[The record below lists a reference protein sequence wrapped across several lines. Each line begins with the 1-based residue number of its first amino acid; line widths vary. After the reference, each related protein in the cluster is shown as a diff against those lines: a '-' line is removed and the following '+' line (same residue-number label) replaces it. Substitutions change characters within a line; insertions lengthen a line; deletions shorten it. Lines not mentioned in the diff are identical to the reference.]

1 MYKNIRIKMKSGKTR
16 TQRVQVLKSGKYK
29 FVKNLGTTVKRK
41 ISRKSNPKKTRS
53 VKRTA
58 KKKRR
63 RRSRSMTIPI
73 AAVGGGLAGAIEPI
87 INCGIKQGDW
97 LNAARW
103 TIAHYTGYD
112 MIDGVFRAEELMKG
126 LAPAVAGLLVHK
138 FVGGSPLNLNKTLA
152 NANVPFIR
160 I

>member
-1 MYKNIRIKMKSGKTR
+1 M
-16 TQRVQVLKSGKYK
+16 QRVKVLASGKYK
-29 FVKNLGTTVKRK
+29 FVKNPGKTRKTTKRA
-41 ISRKSNPKKTRS
+41 SNPKKTRR

-58 KKKRR
+58 RRKRR

-87 INCGIKQGDW
+87 INVGIKQGDW
-97 LNAARW
+97 LGAARW

-112 MIDGVFRAEELMKG
+112 MIDGVFRPEELAKG
-126 LAPAVAGLLVHK
+126 LAPAVLGLLVHK
-138 FVGGSPLNLNKTLA
+138 FVGGAPLNLNKTLA
-152 NANVPFIR
+152 NARVPFIR